1 MRDRSAV
8 SPESG
13 LTSAPMKGP
22 LASAA
27 NLPLPGG
34 HPGATV
40 ILHPL
45 LSAELRGP
53 AGWFHRRAGPLAG
66 LHAFGVGVSSDEQ
79 IRIPI
84 VSFLI
89 EHPSVGAVLIDT
101 GFHPSVLTRLRENLG
116 VFGAFMARGMHMDPA
131 MSTAAQ
137 CLARGIDAASVE
149 LIVMTHLHFDH
160 ASALCDFP
168 NATVLVS
175 APEWK
180 SALSRRAPFNG
191 YVRAQLDPRLT
202 YRTFDFQSPPAT
214 RLGPFTATLDLF
226 GDGSIVLLSTPGH
239 SAGHTAVLLRLSG
252 REALVA
258 GDAIYTMDTL
268 RAGRRPWR
276 IEDSDAFERSVAAI
290 EAFDREHPD
299 ALIIPG
305 HDMDHWEQLNERY
318 S

>member
-1 MRDRSAV
+1 MKAPIANAV
-8 SPESG
+8 
-13 LTSAPMKGP
+13 T
-22 LASAA
+22 
-27 NLPLPGG
+27 LPLPGG
-34 HPGATV
+34 APGATV

-45 LSAELRGP
+45 LSAELRSP
-53 AGWFHRRAGPLAG
+53 PGWFHRSTGPLAS
-66 LHAFGVGVSSDEQ
+66 LQALGVGISSDDQ

-84 VSFLI
+84 VSFLL

-101 GFHPSVLTRLRENLG
+101 GFHSSVLKQPRQNLG
-116 VFGAFMARGMHMDPA
+116 VIGSLLARGMRMDPA

-137 CLARGIDAASVE
+137 CMARGIDAADIE

-175 APEWK
+175 NVEWK

-202 YRTFDFQSPPAT
+202 YRTFDFQGPSTTP
-214 RLGPFTATLDLF
+214 LGPFTATLDLF

-239 SAGHTAVLLRLSG
+239 SAGHTAVLLRLSD
-252 REALVA
+252 REALIA

-268 RAGRRPWR
+268 RTGRRPWR
-276 IEDSDAFERSVAAI
+276 TEDSDAFERSVAEI
-290 EAFDREHPD
+290 EVFDRDHPD

-305 HDMDHWEQLNERY
+305 HDMDHWERLSKRY